1 MKKIIAWLRNK
12 LGFISIDELKCTI
25 QSCPICGG
33 PAKLIEIEYVRY
45 EGETTQ
51 PNCYTVEC
59 ADFDDHGLWC
69 TPGKCYFYGHDS
81 YRGSD
86 LKTFLSPWAAVK
98 HWNEVVVPIG
108 ISAKNAMERLSK
120 AQSDDSKQQGENK

>member
-1 MKKIIAWLRNK
+1 MIKRIFSRLRK
-12 LGFISIDELKCTI
+12 VFGFYTIDELKKSI
-25 QSCPICGG
+25 HPCPICNG

-45 EGETTQ
+45 EGEAPQ

-69 TPGKCYFYGHDS
+69 TPGKCYFHGHDS
-81 YRGSD
+81 YHGSD

-108 ISAKNAMERLSK
+108 ISAKKAMERYLEK
-120 AQSDDSKQQGENK
+120 TK

>member
-1 MKKIIAWLRNK
+1 MKRILSWVRRK
-12 LGFISIDELKCTI
+12 LGLIPIDELKGTI
-25 QSCPICGG
+25 QPCPICGG
-33 PAKLIEIEYVRY
+33 PAKIIEIEYVRWY
-45 EGETTQ
+45 EGEPKQ

-69 TPGKCYFYGHDS
+69 TPGKCYFHGHDS
-81 YRGSD
+81 YRGTD

-108 ISAKNAMERLSK
+108 ISAKKAMERLLASK
-120 AQSDDSKQQGENK
+120 DTKPNKGE

>member
-1 MKKIIAWLRNK
+1 MKKILSWLKNA
-12 LGFISIDELKCTI
+12 LGFVLIDELKDKI
-25 QSCPICGG
+25 QPCPICGG

-45 EGETTQ
+45 EGEPQ
-51 PNCYTVEC
+51 RPSCYTVEC

-69 TPGKCYFYGHDS
+69 TPGKCYFHGHDS

-86 LKTFLSPWAAVK
+86 LKTFMSPWSAVK

-108 ISAKNAMERLSK
+108 ISAKQAMERLIRANEK
-120 AQSDDSKQQGENK
+120 EKLK

>member
-1 MKKIIAWLRNK
+1 MKKFFAWLK
-12 LGFISIDELKCTI
+12 KSLGFVSVDELKDTI
-25 QSCPICGG
+25 HPCPICGG

-45 EGETTQ
+45 EGEATQ

-69 TPGKCYFYGHDS
+69 TPGKCYFHWHDS
-81 YRGSD
+81 YRCSD

-108 ISAKNAMERLSK
+108 LSAKQAMERLLASK
-120 AQSDDSKQQGENK
+120 ETEHNKGER